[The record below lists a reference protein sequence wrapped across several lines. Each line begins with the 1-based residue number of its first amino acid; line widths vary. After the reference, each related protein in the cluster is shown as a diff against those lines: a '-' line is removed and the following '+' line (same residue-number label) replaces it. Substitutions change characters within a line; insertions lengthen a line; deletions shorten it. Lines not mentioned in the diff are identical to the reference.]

1 LLGSLHT
8 LWIGF
13 AWRVSD
19 TGTFGYGV
27 VETANALGTLTGLWL
42 LPRILAR
49 LNAGRTILLGFG
61 VMGTAVALAGA
72 SQSLPVVAALAA
84 GCGLGNMVFLV
95 PSITLTQRQT
105 PPALRGRVF
114 AVRLMLT
121 FSAFSVSNA
130 LAGGLA
136 DSVGVSHLLLM
147 LGGGMLLMAG
157 AASLFASAREAV

>member
-1 LLGSLHT
+1 
-8 LWIGF
+8 
-13 AWRVSD
+13 
-19 TGTFGYGV
+19 
-27 VETANALGTLTGLWL
+27 
-42 LPRILAR
+42 
-49 LNAGRTILLGFG
+49 
-61 VMGTAVALAGA
+61 
-72 SQSLPVVAALAA
+72 
-84 GCGLGNMVFLV
+84 MVFLV

-136 DSVGVSHLLLM
+136 DSVGVSQLLLM
-147 LGGGMLLMAG
+147 LGAGMLLMAG